1 MPAMVTFRLGTRVH
15 AHTHAHTQMQGQ
27 DVLPKS
33 GLTSFLIHPTLNSN
47 PIINPNTE
55 DTNW

>member
-1 MPAMVTFRLGTRVH
+1 MPAMVTFLLGTRV
-15 AHTHAHTQMQGQ
+15 HAHTQMQGQ